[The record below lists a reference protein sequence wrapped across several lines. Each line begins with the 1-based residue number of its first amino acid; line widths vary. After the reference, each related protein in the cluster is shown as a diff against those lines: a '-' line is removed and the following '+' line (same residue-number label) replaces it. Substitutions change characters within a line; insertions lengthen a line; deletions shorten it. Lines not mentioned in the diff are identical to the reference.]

1 MLKNVEIQ
9 KKITALGADKTRT
22 KRGQKNGIWDF
33 VPRTKPEQN
42 PYKIERKPYLFGGI
56 DTQEV
61 KQNENK
67 SNTKSEEKIE
77 LKKRKKWNGANIDK
91 LTKYP
96 CILTWS
102 NGSQTRATLSQA
114 LRTRSGAT
122 ARAATVWELYRDN
135 GKPSGAAPGDI
146 FLTGIAAAPVN
157 RREYS
162 TATITEA
169 EKLCSIYTA
178 ILNDREDGETCTP

>member
-1 MLKNVEIQ
+1 MRTKVIQ
-9 KKITALGADKTRT
+9 KTPFCVFVSQTKDRQKTADRDFVYPITLQ
-22 KRGQKNGIWDF
+22 KRG
-33 VPRTKPEQN
+33 
-42 PYKIERKPYLFGGI
+42 
-56 DTQEV
+56 
-61 KQNENK
+61 NK
-67 SNTKSEEKIE
+67 E
-77 LKKRKKWNGANIDK
+77 LKKRKKWNGANIEK
-91 LTKYP
+91 LIKYP

-102 NGSQTRATLSQA
+102 NGSQTRATLSKA

-178 ILNDREDGETCTP
+178 ILNDREDGEACTL